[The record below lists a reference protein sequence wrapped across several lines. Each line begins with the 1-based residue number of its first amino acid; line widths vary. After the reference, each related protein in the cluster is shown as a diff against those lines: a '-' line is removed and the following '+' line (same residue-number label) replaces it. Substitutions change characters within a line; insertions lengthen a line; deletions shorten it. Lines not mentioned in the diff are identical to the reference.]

1 MFFTL
6 SLFPTLLCLV
16 LGWQE
21 HRKAPLLNVYCV
33 LTRTHTQMHKTH
45 PHWNKHNPPAPLS
58 WVTLL
63 KQNNNDRVQG
73 GDLCVCVCPL
83 MKNTQTRKLNWIPT
97 LLITDCLGAG
107 WRSELDQRRSSVYR
121 EEQLRSATSFSQILW
136 QCISNVM
143 LQLIKLVNMSYF
155 RSSLSKNVSQ
165 IFLT

>member
-1 MFFTL
+1 MILALHVFFTL

-33 LTRTHTQMHKTH
+33 LTRTHTQTHKTH

-73 GDLCVCVCPL
+73 GDLCVCVCVLSWRTHRHANSIESPPCWSL
-83 MKNTQTRKLNWIPT
+83 IVWVRDGGQNWTRGGAVSTEKNSSEV
-97 LLITDCLGAG
+97 LLD
-107 WRSELDQRRSSVYR
+107 SVK
-121 EEQLRSATSFSQILW
+121 SCDNAFP
-136 QCISNVM
+136 M
-143 LQLIKLVNMSYF
+143 
-155 RSSLSKNVSQ
+155 
-165 IFLT
+165 